1 MTDEERKILE
11 RRILLK
17 KQLVELTLE
26 TIKEMEEML
35 NEDGGSQRSNR
46 RGGTVY

>member
-1 MTDEERKILE
+1 MTEDEKEVLKRK
-11 RRILLK
+11 ILLK

-35 NEDGGSQRSNR
+35 DEDGSSQGSDS
-46 RGGTVY
+46 

>member
-1 MTDEERKILE
+1 MTEEEKEVLKRK
-11 RRILLK
+11 ILLK

-35 NEDGGSQRSNR
+35 NEDGGSQRGNS
-46 RGGTVY
+46 

>member
-1 MTDEERKILE
+1 MTEEEKEVLKRK
-11 RRILLK
+11 ILLK

-35 NEDGGSQRSNR
+35 DGDGSSQRGNS
-46 RGGTVY
+46 